1 MPVYVDEIIV
11 SFDLGD
17 ESDCEC
23 EIGNIRYCPNCQR
36 CRNHLMFKSLNKS
49 KEYNKLCRRC
59 LNSMNGFKRK
69 VFYKTFKKVLI

>member
-17 ESDCEC
+17 KSDGEC
-23 EIGNIRYCPNCQR
+23 EIDNIRYCPNCQR

-69 VFYKTFKKVLI
+69 VFLKKLLNKF